1 MLILTRKAGESLMLD
16 GGIEIKITEVYAD
29 KVRIGIEAP
38 ANVKVYR
45 KELYATVQEN
55 QSAAQT
61 ASPGALKGLL
71 SQVAKAAPEAA
82 SAPAQAPNEA
92 KPAPAQAAPEVAV
105 PKAPKA
111 APEKG
116 ADTEKAAP
124 VQAKTADAKTAAP
137 AGTADAKKA
146 ETAPGQEA

>member
-1 MLILTRKAGESLMLD
+1 MLILTRKAGESLVLD

-55 QSAAQT
+55 QSAAHT
-61 ASPGALKGLL
+61 ASPVALKGLL

-82 SAPAQAPNEA
+82 PAPAQAPNEA
-92 KPAPAQAAPEVAV
+92 KPAPAQAAPEVTV

-124 VQAKTADAKTAAP
+124 VQAETADAKTAAP
-137 AGTADAKKA
+137 AGTADAKKT

>member
-1 MLILTRKAGESLMLD
+1 MLILTRKAGESLVLD

-71 SQVAKAAPEAA
+71 LQVA
-82 SAPAQAPNEA
+82 
-92 KPAPAQAAPEVAV
+92 
-105 PKAPKA
+105 KA

-124 VQAKTADAKTAAP
+124 VQVETADAKTAAP

>member
-1 MLILTRKAGESLMLD
+1 MLILTRKAGESLVLD

-92 KPAPAQAAPEVAV
+92 KPAPAQAAPEVT
-105 PKAPKA
+105 APKA